1 MVEKTRSEW
10 RSKWGFFGWADG
22 RRGARWFRKGKLRS
36 PKPRAGGFHRLRL
49 DEGLLTV
56 SDRVVD
62 PGQQRP
68 SPRWGVARASCNAR
82 SGCAETRVRDVLGA
96 YSSLGEKGSRGSAG
110 ATESDGVPTRNELGR
125 RRAGTWE
132 RNGAPTRDRQCMRR
146 AAHVGCPEST
156 VQPRSKE
163 RRMAGTRMC
172 DGLPIGAGRRGRI
185 VPGRDG
191 GRRHAHMCGA
201 SGVEGSP
208 GRVPSKCTR
217 PGVRGAVEME
227 S

>member
-82 SGCAETRVRDVLGA
+82 RGCAETRVRDVLGA
-96 YSSLGEKGSRGSAG
+96 YSSLGEKAAAAAREQRRAMGCPPGTNSAAVGREHGSA
-110 ATESDGVPTRNELGR
+110 TERPPGMDSVCAELRMWAVPRVQCNQGR
-125 RRAGTWE
+125 R
-132 RNGAPTRDRQCMRR
+132 N
-146 AAHVGCPEST
+146 AAWQEQGCTMGCLS
-156 VQPRSKE
+156 VL
-163 RRMAGTRMC
+163 
-172 DGLPIGAGRRGRI
+172 D
-185 VPGRDG
+185 
-191 GRRHAHMCGA
+191 
-201 SGVEGSP
+201 
-208 GRVPSKCTR
+208 
-217 PGVRGAVEME
+217 EME